1 VTTEDRKTDH
11 IRINLDEDVRA
22 RGITTSFERYRFVHD
37 ALPELGLDE
46 IDLRTTFLGRS
57 LRAPL
62 LVSSMTGGV
71 ARGWEITRRLA
82 VAAQAAGCAI
92 GVGSQRVAIEDPSR
106 ARYFAVRDVAPDVLL
121 FANLGAVQLNYG
133 YGVDACRRAV
143 AMIGADALILHLNPL
158 QEALQ
163 PEGNRDFSS
172 LLRKIERVCASLA
185 VPVVVKET
193 GCGISAGVARRLAA
207 AGVAAIDVA
216 GAGGTS
222 WSAVEGHR
230 AADAVTRRLGET
242 FAGWGIPTAT
252 SLRLAALGA
261 PGLPLI
267 ASGGLRTGL
276 DAAKAIALGADLA
289 GFAGPLLKAAATGE
303 FETVEFLTA
312 LVAELRLAMF
322 CCGAANLAELKQ
334 TELLVGDEGRLLRR
348 ADAGAAARVRHLR
361 PVDAIASAD
370 DEDIHAIGR

>member
-1 VTTEDRKTDH
+1 M
-11 IRINLDEDVRA
+11 
-22 RGITTSFERYRFVHD
+22 D
-37 ALPELGLDE
+37 AVELG
-46 IDLRTTFLGRS
+46 TTFLGRR

-71 ARGWEITRRLA
+71 ERGWEITRCLA
-82 VAAQAAGCAI
+82 VAAQTVGCAI

-106 ARYFAVRDVAPDVLL
+106 ACYFTVRDVAPDVLL

-133 YGVDACRRAV
+133 YGVDECRRAV
-143 AMIGADALILHLNPL
+143 EMIEADALILHLNPL

-163 PEGNRDFSS
+163 SEGNRDFSS
-172 LLRKIERVCASLA
+172 LLGKIGRVCAVLG
-185 VPVVVKET
+185 VPVVVKEI
-193 GCGISAGVARRLAA
+193 GCGISTRVARRLAE
-207 AGVAAIDVA
+207 AGVAAIDVG

-222 WSAVEGHR
+222 WSAVEHHR
-230 AADAVTRRLGET
+230 ATHALARRLGET

-252 SLRLAALGA
+252 SLRLAASGA

-303 FETVEFLTA
+303 TETVDLLTA
-312 LVAELRLAMF
+312 LAAELRLAMF
-322 CCGAANLAELKQ
+322 CCGAANPAQLKQ
-334 TELLVGDEGRLLRR
+334 ADLLVGDEGHLLRR
-348 ADAGAAARVRHLR
+348 SPADVRSRLRHLR
-361 PVDAIASAD
+361 PVDAIAPAP
-370 DEDIHAIGR
+370 DEEIRALKR